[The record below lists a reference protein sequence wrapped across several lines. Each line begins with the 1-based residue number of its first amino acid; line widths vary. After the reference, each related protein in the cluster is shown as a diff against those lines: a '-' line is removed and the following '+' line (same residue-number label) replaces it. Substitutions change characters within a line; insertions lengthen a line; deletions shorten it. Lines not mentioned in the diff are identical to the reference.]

1 MARGIPLRDDFNVDR
16 LRALGRSAGDA
27 KQARRLLALS
37 LIYDGGSRSEAARH
51 ANVNLQTVRDWV
63 LRFNAEGPDGLID
76 GKSTGTPPR
85 LNAARR
91 TALARVVEDGPTP
104 YLHGVVRWRLSDL
117 VAWVQGKF
125 GISLDQSTLSRTL
138 RAMGYRKL
146 SARPRH
152 HAQDPEAVVAF
163 KKTSPPEWRKSG
175 TTSRRERPSKSG
187 GRTRPGSARKT
198 RSHGA
203 GRNGERAPRRPTTNG
218 PARPISSAP
227 SVRPGA
233 SARPWCSPDA
243 TPTP

>member
-16 LRALGRSAGDA
+16 LRAVARSAGDA

-51 ANVNLQTVRDWV
+51 ANVSLQTVRDWV
-63 LRFNAEGPDGLID
+63 LRFNAKGADGLVD

-85 LNAARR
+85 LNAAQR

-104 YLHGVVRWRLSDL
+104 YLQGVVRWRLSDL
-117 VAWVQGKF
+117 VAWVQGEF
-125 GISLDQSTLSRTL
+125 SISLDQSTLSRTL

-163 KKTSPPEWRKSG
+163 KKIPRQ
-175 TTSRRERPSKSG
+175 SG
-187 GRTRPGSARKT
+187 GNPGPPRANGLN
-198 RSHGA
+198 RSRGSL
-203 GRNGERAPRRPTTNG
+203 RQSE
-218 PARPISSAP
+218 
-227 SVRPGA
+227 VRFI
-233 SARPWCSPDA
+233 
-243 TPTP
+243 